1 LSAINRQE
9 AAESNNNK
17 NEMNSVKPGKHPLLD
32 LSNFTV
38 EEKAVVNKIATEWYV
53 TRCGI
58 VPLGQKSEYKYLLLK
73 PTEKF
78 SELFN
83 FELEIVACLSSYA
96 SFEPRVLDVY
106 DVVYKNNSDF
116 RIEKSI
122 TMLLSKDDN
131 VQRAL
136 RDLLKTDQEC
146 QVIVPF
152 SYHEIIECSDAFF
165 VRNRFK
171 EFFYSRDLFS
181 FQNPLT
187 KDYYFFGRKDLVHD
201 IVNRHNS
208 SENSGLFGLRKTGK
222 TSIVF
227 GVQRVLQNSN
237 NSSVY
242 VDCQNPSFHKSRWNK
257 ALWLI
262 IDTYKKENKL
272 ECKVHDHEEYTE
284 ENAARFFSKDIVAL
298 QKKQKGRILI
308 IFDEIEHI
316 TFGVSPSEH
325 WKKDNDSLFFWQ
337 SIRSSFQSN
346 QGVFTYL
353 IVGTNPKCV
362 EMPSINGT
370 DNPIFSQIP
379 YQFIPSFDVT
389 QTKEMVN
396 KLGGIMGLRF
406 DEIIYGKLTE
416 DFGGHPFLIR
426 LVCSKIHNIVKQNR
440 PARVDK
446 AIYESSKK
454 EFERDNSSYI
464 EMVINV
470 LKEYYHDE
478 YEMLTMLS
486 IGDVKQF
493 NEFAQ
498 ISKEYTSHLI
508 GYNILDENNG
518 IFTFKIEAIKRY
530 LESKNKYVKIGLT
543 NEEKIKE
550 ISDRRNRIEPQ
561 LRNVVRTTLQAKLG
575 PQNAKRSVLS
585 IMGASREQKYYTFSL
600 KELFDPNKSEI
611 YWEDLRKIISK
622 HWDVFQNIFDND
634 QQRFNTYMDNINKYR
649 ADAHAKSVSDEEMS
663 EFRLSATKIERL
675 LADFL

>member
-1 LSAINRQE
+1 
-9 AAESNNNK
+9 
-17 NEMNSVKPGKHPLLD
+17 MNTVKPGKHPLID
-32 LSNFTV
+32 LSIFTT
-38 EEKAVVNKIATEWYV
+38 EEKTIVNKIATEWYV
-53 TRCGI
+53 TRCG
-58 VPLGQKSEYKYLLLK
+58 VVSLGQKSEYKYLLLK

-106 DVVYKNNSDF
+106 DEVYRNNSEF

-131 VQRAL
+131 VQRTL
-136 RDLLKTDQEC
+136 RELLKTDQEC

-152 SYHEIIECSDAFF
+152 SYKEIIDYTDTFF
-165 VRNRFK
+165 LRNRFK

-187 KDYYFFGRKDLVHD
+187 KDFYFFGRKDLVHD

-208 SENSGLFGLRKTGK
+208 NENSGLFGLRKTGK

-227 GVQRVLQNSN
+227 GVQRVLQNGN
-237 NSSVY
+237 DSSVY
-242 VDCQNPSFHKSRWNK
+242 IDCQNPSFHKSRWNY

-262 IDTYKKENKL
+262 IDRFKIENKL
-272 ECKVHDHEEYTE
+272 ECKVHNLKEYTE
-284 ENAARFFSKDIVAL
+284 ENAARLFSKDIVAL

-325 WKKDNDSLFFWQ
+325 WKNDNDSLFFWQ
-337 SIRSSFQSN
+337 SIRSAFQSN
-346 QGVFTYL
+346 QGLFTYL

-362 EMPSINGT
+362 EIPSINGT

-379 YQFIPSFDVT
+379 YQFIRSFDVT
-389 QTKEMVN
+389 QTKEMVS

-406 DEIIYGKLTE
+406 DEILFGKLTE

-426 LVCSKIHNIVKQNR
+426 LVCSKIHSIVKQER

-446 AIYESSKK
+446 AIYETSKN

-470 LKEYYHDE
+470 LKEYYPDE

-498 ISKEYTSHLI
+498 LSKEYTSHLI

-518 IFTFKIEAIKRY
+518 TYTFKIEAIKRY

-543 NEEKIKE
+543 NDEKIKE

-561 LRNVVRTTLQAKLG
+561 LRLVVRTILQAQLG
-575 PQNAKRSVLS
+575 PQEAKKSVLS
-585 IMGASREQKYYTFSL
+585 IMGSPREQKYYTFSL
-600 KELFDPNKSEI
+600 KDFFDPNKSEI
-611 YWEDLRKIISK
+611 YWEDLRKVISK
-622 HWDVFQNIFDND
+622 HWNLFQNIFEKD
-634 QQRFNTYMDNINKYR
+634 QQRFNTYMNNINKYR
-649 ADAHAKSVSDEEMS
+649 ADAHAKSISDEEMS
-663 EFRLSATKIERL
+663 EFRVSATKIEGML
-675 LADFL
+675 NDYL

>member
-1 LSAINRQE
+1 
-9 AAESNNNK
+9 
-17 NEMNSVKPGKHPLLD
+17 
-32 LSNFTV
+32 
-38 EEKAVVNKIATEWYV
+38 
-53 TRCGI
+53 
-58 VPLGQKSEYKYLLLK
+58 
-73 PTEKF
+73 
-78 SELFN
+78 
-83 FELEIVACLSSYA
+83 
-96 SFEPRVLDVY
+96 
-106 DVVYKNNSDF
+106 
-116 RIEKSI
+116 
-122 TMLLSKDDN
+122 
-131 VQRAL
+131 
-136 RDLLKTDQEC
+136 
-146 QVIVPF
+146 
-152 SYHEIIECSDAFF
+152 
-165 VRNRFK
+165 
-171 EFFYSRDLFS
+171 
-181 FQNPLT
+181 
-187 KDYYFFGRKDLVHD
+187 
-201 IVNRHNS
+201 
-208 SENSGLFGLRKTGK
+208 
-222 TSIVF
+222 
-227 GVQRVLQNSN
+227 
-237 NSSVY
+237 
-242 VDCQNPSFHKSRWNK
+242 
-257 ALWLI
+257 
-262 IDTYKKENKL
+262 
-272 ECKVHDHEEYTE
+272 
-284 ENAARFFSKDIVAL
+284 
-298 QKKQKGRILI
+298 
-308 IFDEIEHI
+308 
-316 TFGVSPSEH
+316 
-325 WKKDNDSLFFWQ
+325 
-337 SIRSSFQSN
+337 
-346 QGVFTYL
+346 
-353 IVGTNPKCV
+353 
-362 EMPSINGT
+362 MPSINGT

-622 HWDVFQNIFDND
+622 HWDVFQNIFDKD

>member
-1 LSAINRQE
+1 MSA
-9 AAESNNNK
+9 
-17 NEMNSVKPGKHPLLD
+17 VKPGKHPSID
-32 LSNFTV
+32 LSIFTP
-38 EEKAVVNKIATEWYV
+38 EEKSIVNKIAAEWYV

-73 PTEKF
+73 PTEKY

-83 FELEIVACLSSYA
+83 FELEIVACLSSYD

-106 DVVYKNNSDF
+106 EAVYRCNSEF

-131 VQRAL
+131 VQSAL
-136 RDLLKTDQEC
+136 RKILKTDQEC

-152 SYHEIIECSDAFF
+152 SYKEIIENSDSFF
-165 VRNRFK
+165 LRNRFK

-208 SENSGLFGLRKTGK
+208 NENSGLFGLRKTGK

-227 GVQRVLQNSN
+227 GVQRVLKNSDD
-237 NSSVY
+237 SSVY
-242 VDCQNPSFHKSRWNK
+242 MDCQNPSFHKSRWNK
-257 ALWLI
+257 ALWLV
-262 IDTYKKENKL
+262 IDRYKKENGL
-272 ECKVHDHEEYTE
+272 ECKVHNCEEYTE
-284 ENAARFFSKDIVAL
+284 ENASRLFSKDIVAL
-298 QKKQKGRILI
+298 QKKQKGKILI

-325 WKKDNDSLFFWQ
+325 WKKGNDSLFFWQ

-362 EMPSINGT
+362 EIPSINGT

-379 YQFIPSFDVT
+379 YQFIRSFDVT
-389 QTKEMVN
+389 QTKEMVS

-406 DEIIYGKLTE
+406 DDIIYGKLTD

-426 LVCSKIHNIVKQNR
+426 LVCSKIHNIVKQER

-446 AIYESSKK
+446 AIYEASKN

-470 LKEYYHDE
+470 LKEYYPDE

-486 IGDVKQF
+486 IGDAKQF

-498 ISKEYTSHLI
+498 LSKEYTSHLI
-508 GYNILDENNG
+508 GYNILDVNNG
-518 IFTFKIEAIKRY
+518 TYTFKIEAIKRY

-543 NEEKIKE
+543 IEEKIKE

-561 LRNVVRTTLQAKLG
+561 LRLVIRTTLQAKLG
-575 PQNAKRSVLS
+575 PQEAKKSVLS
-585 IMGASREQKYYTFSL
+585 IMGDPREQKYYTFSL
-600 KELFDPNKSEI
+600 KDIFDPNQSEI

-622 HWDVFQNIFDND
+622 HWDVFQNIFDKD
-634 QQRFNTYMDNINKYR
+634 QQQFNTYMNNINKYR
-649 ADAHAKSVSDEEMS
+649 VDAHAKNISDEEMS
-663 EFRLSATKIERL
+663 EFRVSASKIEKL
-675 LADFL
+675 LSDYL

>member
-1 LSAINRQE
+1 MKL
-9 AAESNNNK
+9 
-17 NEMNSVKPGKHPLLD
+17 
-32 LSNFTV
+32 
-38 EEKAVVNKIATEWYV
+38 YV
-53 TRCGI
+53 
-58 VPLGQKSEYKYLLLK
+58 
-73 PTEKF
+73 
-78 SELFN
+78 
-83 FELEIVACLSSYA
+83 
-96 SFEPRVLDVY
+96 
-106 DVVYKNNSDF
+106 
-116 RIEKSI
+116 
-122 TMLLSKDDN
+122 
-131 VQRAL
+131 
-136 RDLLKTDQEC
+136 
-146 QVIVPF
+146 
-152 SYHEIIECSDAFF
+152 
-165 VRNRFK
+165 
-171 EFFYSRDLFS
+171 
-181 FQNPLT
+181 
-187 KDYYFFGRKDLVHD
+187 
-201 IVNRHNS
+201 
-208 SENSGLFGLRKTGK
+208 
-222 TSIVF
+222 
-227 GVQRVLQNSN
+227 
-237 NSSVY
+237 
-242 VDCQNPSFHKSRWNK
+242 
-257 ALWLI
+257 
-262 IDTYKKENKL
+262 
-272 ECKVHDHEEYTE
+272 
-284 ENAARFFSKDIVAL
+284 
-298 QKKQKGRILI
+298 KGRILI

-575 PQNAKRSVLS
+575 PQNAKRSVLC

-622 HWDVFQNIFDND
+622 HWDVFQNIFDKD

>member
-1 LSAINRQE
+1 
-9 AAESNNNK
+9 
-17 NEMNSVKPGKHPLLD
+17 MNAVKPGKHPSID
-32 LSNFTV
+32 LSIFTP
-38 EEKAVVNKIATEWYV
+38 EEKSVVNKIAAEWYV

-73 PTEKF
+73 PTEKY

-83 FELEIVACLSSYA
+83 FELEVVACLSSYD

-106 DVVYKNNSDF
+106 EAVYRCNSEF

-131 VQRAL
+131 VQSAL
-136 RDLLKTDQEC
+136 RKILKTDKEC

-152 SYHEIIECSDAFF
+152 SYKEIIENSDAFF
-165 VRNRFK
+165 LRNRFK

-208 SENSGLFGLRKTGK
+208 NENSGLFGLRKTGK

-227 GVQRVLQNSN
+227 GVQRVLKNSDD
-237 NSSVY
+237 SSVY
-242 VDCQNPSFHKSRWNK
+242 MDCQNPSFHKLRWNK
-257 ALWLI
+257 ALWLV
-262 IDTYKKENKL
+262 IDRYKKENGL
-272 ECKVHDHEEYTE
+272 ECKVHNYEEYTE
-284 ENAARFFSKDIVAL
+284 ENASRLFSKDIVAL
-298 QKKQKGRILI
+298 QKKQKGKILI

-325 WKKDNDSLFFWQ
+325 WKKGNDSLFFWQ

-362 EMPSINGT
+362 EIPSINGT

-379 YQFIPSFDVT
+379 YQFIRSFDVT
-389 QTKEMVN
+389 QTKEMVS

-406 DEIIYGKLTE
+406 DDIIYGKLTD

-426 LVCSKIHNIVKQNR
+426 LVCSKIHNIVKQER

-446 AIYESSKK
+446 AIYEASKN

-470 LKEYYHDE
+470 LKDYYPDE

-486 IGDVKQF
+486 IGDAKQF

-498 ISKEYTSHLI
+498 LSKEYTSHLI
-508 GYNILDENNG
+508 GYNILDVNNG
-518 IFTFKIEAIKRY
+518 TYTFKIEAIKRY

-561 LRNVVRTTLQAKLG
+561 LRLVIRTTLQAKLG
-575 PQNAKRSVLS
+575 PQEAKKSVLS
-585 IMGASREQKYYTFSL
+585 IMGAPREQKYYTFSL
-600 KELFDPNKSEI
+600 KDIFDPNQSEI

-622 HWDVFQNIFDND
+622 HWDVFQNIFDKD
-634 QQRFNTYMDNINKYR
+634 QQQFNTYMNNINKYR
-649 ADAHAKSVSDEEMS
+649 VDAHAKIISDEEMS
-663 EFRLSATKIERL
+663 EFRVSASKIEKL
-675 LADFL
+675 LSDYL